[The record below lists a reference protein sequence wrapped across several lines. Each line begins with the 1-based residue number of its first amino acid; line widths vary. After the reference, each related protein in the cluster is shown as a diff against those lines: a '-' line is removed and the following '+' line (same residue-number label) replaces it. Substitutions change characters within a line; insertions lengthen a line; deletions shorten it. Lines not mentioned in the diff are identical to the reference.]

1 MSAATDT
8 LPSWS
13 LSDAELA
20 RAPLAYAPDLFAG
33 QSVLISGG
41 GSGIGR
47 AMAYLYARL
56 GARVMICG
64 RRLERLEETAEGI
77 REHLGRE
84 VLCHAMTIRD
94 PQAVQALFDEAWS
107 RFGGLDHL
115 VNNGGGQFPQD
126 ALDFSVKGWNAVIDT
141 NLNGPFWM
149 MQAAARRWREAGRPG
164 SIVNIVAVVGRGIP
178 QLSHTCA
185 ARAGVIHLTRSVA
198 VEWAPH
204 GIRVNCVAPGPI
216 GTEGLNVYPRAAAE
230 AMRES
235 TPLKRL
241 GNVLEVAQAV
251 AYLTSPMTAGFVTGE
266 TLHVDGGRQL
276 WGEDWPG
283 GMPDYYRVPSSSREV
298 ADGDAA

>member
-1 MSAATDT
+1 MSVATDT
-8 LPSWS
+8 LPSWG
-13 LSDAELA
+13 LSDIQLA
-20 RAPLAYAPDLFAG
+20 TAPLAYAPDLFAG

-149 MQAAARRWREAGRPG
+149 MQAAARRWLDEHPDVRRAW
-164 SIVNIVAVVGRGIP
+164 
-178 QLSHTCA
+178 L
-185 ARAGVIHLTRSVA
+185 AGVTRA
-198 VEWAPH
+198 VFQRNFPSALPSATMNGSSLPSLSFSAP
-204 GIRVNCVAPGPI
+204 
-216 GTEGLNVYPRAAAE
+216 
-230 AMRES
+230 
-235 TPLKRL
+235 
-241 GNVLEVAQAV
+241 
-251 AYLTSPMTAGFVTGE
+251 
-266 TLHVDGGRQL
+266 
-276 WGEDWPG
+276 
-283 GMPDYYRVPSSSREV
+283 
-298 ADGDAA
+298 